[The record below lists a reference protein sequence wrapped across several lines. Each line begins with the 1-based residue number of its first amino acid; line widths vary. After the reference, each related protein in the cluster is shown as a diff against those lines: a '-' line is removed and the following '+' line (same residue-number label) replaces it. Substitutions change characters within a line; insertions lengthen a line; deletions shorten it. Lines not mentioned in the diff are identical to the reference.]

1 MVRKYKKVFS
11 LFSVTLIF
19 ISFHFFILLSRA
31 KGHRHFWG
39 DLGIVRIDEKFTAPS
54 FTLKDLNGEEVKLED
69 HRGKIVFLN
78 FWATW
83 CPPCRDEMP
92 SMEKLYTEFKDRD
105 FTMLAVDLR
114 EGTKKV
120 RAFKERFKLNF
131 PILLDYD
138 GRVGLRYGVRS
149 IPTTYLIDREGYV
162 IGGALGAR
170 DWASKEAFELINQ
183 LLITKPNS

>member
-1 MVRKYKKVFS
+1 MTRKYTS
-11 LFSVTLIF
+11 
-19 ISFHFFILLSRA
+19 ILLPFSIALIPVFLNFLILPNRA
-31 KGHRHFWG
+31 HADSHFWG
-39 DLGIVRIDEKFTAPS
+39 ALAIVRIDEKLVAPS
-54 FTLKDLNGEEVKLED
+54 FTLKDINGKEVKLED

-92 SMEKLYTEFKDRD
+92 SMEKLHTEFKERD
-105 FTMLAVDLR
+105 FAMLAVDLR
-114 EGTKKV
+114 EGAKKV

-131 PILLDYD
+131 PILLDFD
-138 GRVGLRYGVRS
+138 GRVGLSYGIRS
-149 IPTTYLIDREGYV
+149 IPTTYLIDREGHV

-170 DWASKEAFELINQ
+170 DWASKEAFELIDH